1 MATNIQSSRL
11 DFNNIKD
18 RLKTYLVSKPE
29 FTDYDFEASGLNNIL
44 DVLAYNTHFN
54 GLTANFALNE
64 SFLNTAQL
72 RSSIVSHAETLGYT
86 PRSISASIAYVNL
99 SLDLSGVTNR
109 PSTISIPRFTSFTS
123 TVADVSRTFRTIA
136 NYVATDD
143 GLGTYTVLTAEGSES
158 IPIYQG
164 TERTKTF
171 FVGDVTDRQLY
182 VIPDNTID
190 TKTIDVKV
198 YDSPTSSTYTSY
210 TLLDTATSVTADSTY
225 YAIHEA
231 PNTFYELHFSDG
243 VTFGKS
249 PTAGNKIV
257 VTYLSTVG
265 PLGNGGST
273 FTPVSPV
280 NVNSVNYDIA
290 VTTVSN
296 SASGA
301 EKQSIESIRQNAP
314 ISFATQQ
321 RLVTAGDYK
330 ALILKNYSVVS
341 DAIAWGGQDNVPPEY
356 GKVFISIKYVDDT
369 APETKTA
376 TQESI
381 TANLTNKLGIMSI
394 DSEYV
399 EPTTTFITTSTQFRM
414 NPDATGFTKNALST
428 SIQTVI
434 NEYFTANLKV
444 FGKSFRRS
452 NLLSLIDAIDPGILN
467 SKIDV
472 TMSQRITP
480 ILGTSQAHTVIFP
493 ASLQTATEGNVTITS
508 SGFYV
513 DSVLCSIKNVVG
525 STTLQVVDDAGTVI
539 VDNVGSY
546 NTSGTVSITGL
557 NIESILGGTYIKIK
571 AVPANQSTITP
582 LRNYVIDNDVSTSSV
597 TGIIES

>member
-1 MATNIQSSRL
+1 M
-11 DFNNIKD
+11 
-18 RLKTYLVSKPE
+18 
-29 FTDYDFEASGLNNIL
+29 
-44 DVLAYNTHFN
+44 
-54 GLTANFALNE
+54 
-64 SFLNTAQL
+64 
-72 RSSIVSHAETLGYT
+72 
-86 PRSISASIAYVNL
+86 
-99 SLDLSGVTNR
+99 
-109 PSTISIPRFTSFTS
+109 
-123 TVADVSRTFRTIA
+123 
-136 NYVATDD
+136 
-143 GLGTYTVLTAEGSES
+143 
-158 IPIYQG
+158 
-164 TERTKTF
+164 
-171 FVGDVTDRQLY
+171 
-182 VIPDNTID
+182 
-190 TKTIDVKV
+190 
-198 YDSPTSSTYTSY
+198 
-210 TLLDTATSVTADSTY
+210 
-225 YAIHEA
+225 
-231 PNTFYELHFSDG
+231 
-243 VTFGKS
+243 
-249 PTAGNKIV
+249 
-257 VTYLSTVG
+257 STVG
-265 PLGNGGST
+265 PLGNGGNT

-290 VTTVSN
+290 VTKVSN

-394 DSEYV
+394 DSEYD

-480 ILGTSQAHTVIFP
+480 ILGTSQAHTIIFP
-493 ASLQTATEGNVTITS
+493 VSLQAADDVNLTITS
-508 SGFYV
+508 SGFYIN
-513 DSVLCSIKNVVG
+513 SVLCSIKNLLG
-525 STTLQVVDDAGTVI
+525 STTLQVVDDTGTVI